1 MIGAMPAVAV
11 RHERRKNKKDHPDA
25 EPGLLHGPS
34 KNVRPKRGNLLLK
47 SRLTSPPSATAA
59 SGLSSGAGGT
69 AATAAT
75 ASLAPISSCG
85 NSHLLRAPPPSSAAA
100 ADSLVTGGS
109 LASSRVGSPVAADPA
124 VVLMYGDECCYAKV
138 SLLHF
143 IVFFFLGGITVMI
156 IGAVQVN
163 EFILSQWPSFHTKK
177 IHNTPINH
185 TEHTSV

>member
-100 ADSLVTGGS
+100 AGPVTGGS